1 MLGPQQLASLR
12 SRRQG
17 LCGETLYSLTLEL
30 QQVSPLPLGL
40 LCDPGQT
47 LYPSLSL
54 GGRITVGGSYGFCL

>member
-1 MLGPQQLASLR
+1 MPGPQQLASLR

-17 LCGETLYSLTLEL
+17 LCSETLYSLTLEL

-47 LYPSLSL
+47 LYPSLRL
-54 GGRITVGGSYGFCL
+54 CGRIAVGESYEFFL